1 MTEKE
6 LYELQKK
13 VQEKMDKLVP
23 KILPYVKFLH
33 IVELNFEKNIYTR
46 YLNVKLNGIG
56 NHNHNDWNSD
66 WVYKSVRLVKQLFKI
81 FLPEDIYIYVYWE

>member
-23 KILPYVKFLH
+23 KLIPYVEFLH
-33 IVELNFEKNIYTR
+33 IVELKFEETKYTPS
-46 YLNVKLNGIG
+46 LDVKLDGKGSYSN
-56 NHNHNDWNSD
+56 NNWNPD
-66 WVYKSVRLVKQLFKI
+66 WVAKSVRLVKQLFKI
-81 FLPEDIYIYVYWE
+81 FLPEDIRVYVYWE